1 MSDLLCPTCAMGKLQ
16 QEKKHITVSKYGL
29 SKSSDIEVLYCP
41 VCEFESPVHTQDAL
55 VRKNLVKYLEQE
67 NARNI
72 LRKMAE
78 ENINFASLERAL
90 SLPQRTLSKW
100 KQGATKPS
108 EAGIVLLNLLAVMP
122 WLSQIVD
129 HDYDPN
135 LVLAIQW
142 RNICNSI
149 RPVETGILY
158 NGLEKVLYAYS
169 KQEIIEI
176 ETEKLSPCDFSYG
189 EVIHEVTII

>member
-1 MSDLLCPTCAMGKLQ
+1 MSKRVCPACALGELQ
-16 QEKKHITVSKYGL
+16 QEKKHITISKYGL
-29 SKSSDIEVLYCP
+29 SESRDIEVLFCP
-41 VCEFESPVHTQDAL
+41 VCEYESPVHAQDAL
-55 VRKNLVKYLEQE
+55 VRKNLVKNLEQE

-72 LRKMAE
+72 LRKMVE

-129 HDYDPN
+129 NDYDPD
-135 LVLAIQW
+135 LVLVLQW

-149 RPVETGILY
+149 RPVDTGILD
-158 NGLEKVLYAYS
+158 NGLEKVLYAYV
-169 KQEIIEI
+169 KQEMKEI
-176 ETEKLSPCDFSYG
+176 ETEKLSPCNFSYG
-189 EVIHEVTII
+189 EVMHEITNL